1 MTRPAFK
8 AGKTSLSFHLHAIPV
23 MSESDWPERVIIRP
37 APEMQLKSWPTRRR
51 FRNVLMNNLR
61 AALDG
66 VPHALRVDQGRLL
79 LFTRERAAAVSGL
92 ERVFGVASYSPVEA
106 VVEPTIEALVE
117 TVRERFADTVRGR
130 TYAVRCKRH
139 GGARLSTREVER
151 QVGAALNPFGRVDL
165 DAPEVRV
172 EIDLV
177 EAGAWVFTERHPGP
191 GGVPLGVQDRAVT
204 LMSGGFDSPVAAWY
218 TMRRGVG
225 NDYVFCNLGGATH
238 EHMVTRL
245 AHRLARDW
253 AIGDRPRLFVVDFL
267 AVVADMRERLPGEV
281 WQVVLKRLMY
291 RAGEGVARRTGAQAL
306 VTGEALSQVSSQTLS
321 NLNSIDP
328 ASGVPVLRP
337 LIGFDKTEIMTL
349 ARRIGTYSLSE
360 GVPEFCALSNSKP
373 LVSSR
378 RGRIEREEAMLDRT
392 LLERAV
398 AEARE
403 IDLAAL
409 TDEDLVEPDVLADS
423 IPADATVI
431 DCQPPRRF
439 RDWHL
444 PGAVNYP
451 PDVLARR
458 FESLPRDRRYLLYCL
473 RGANAPMLAERMQR
487 AGFDAR
493 AFRGGVARLR
503 RAVERGDPEVVGAV

>member
-1 MTRPAFK
+1 
-8 AGKTSLSFHLHAIPV
+8 
-23 MSESDWPERVIIRP
+23 MSETDWSERLIIRP

-51 FRNVLMNNLR
+51 FRNTLMNNLR

-66 VPHALRVDQGRLL
+66 VPHELRVDQGRLL
-79 LFTRERAAAVSGL
+79 LLTAELDVAVERL

-106 VVEPTIEALVE
+106 VVEPTIEAM
-117 TVRERFADTVRGR
+117 TGAARERFAEAVRGR
-130 TYAVRCKRH
+130 RYAVRCKRH
-139 GGARLSTREVER
+139 GGPRLSTREVEC
-151 QVGAALNPFGRVDL
+151 QVGAALNPFGTVDL

-177 EAGAWVFTERHPGP
+177 EDGAWLFTERRPGP

-238 EHMVTRL
+238 ENMVTRI

-253 AIGDRPRLFVVDFL
+253 AHGDRPRLFVVDFL
-267 AVVADMRERLPGEV
+267 PVVADLRERLAGEV

-291 RAGEGVARRTGAQAL
+291 RAGEGVARRIGAQAL

-328 ASGVPVLRP
+328 ASGLPVLRP

-349 ARRIGTYSLSE
+349 ARRIGTYALCE

-378 RGRIEREEAMLDRT
+378 RGRIDREETRLDRA
-392 LLERAV
+392 LLDRAV

-409 TDEDLVEPDVLADS
+409 TDEDLAEPDVLIDA

-487 AGFDAR
+487 AGFEAH
-493 AFRGGVARLR
+493 AFRGGVSRLR
-503 RAVERGDPEVVGAV
+503 RAFERGDPAVIGAA

>member
-1 MTRPAFK
+1 MTK
-8 AGKTSLSFHLHAIPV
+8 
-23 MSESDWPERVIIRP
+23 SDWPELIIVRP
-37 APEMQLKSWPTRRR
+37 APEMQLKSSRTRRR
-51 FRNVLMNNLR
+51 FRNILMGNLR
-61 AALDG
+61 VALDG
-66 VPHALRVDQGRLL
+66 VAHELRVDQGRLL
-79 LFTRERAAAVSGL
+79 LFTREPEAAAERL

-106 VVEPTIEALVE
+106 VVEPTVAALVE
-117 TVRERFADTVRGR
+117 AARTGFAETVRGR

-139 GGARLSTREVER
+139 GGAQLSTREVER
-151 QVGAALNPFGRVDL
+151 QVGAVLNPFGTVNL
-165 DAPEVRV
+165 DRPDVRV

-177 EAGAWVFTERHPGP
+177 EAGAWVFTRRQPGP

-204 LMSGGFDSPVAAWY
+204 LMSGGFDSAVAAWY

-238 EHMVTRL
+238 ENMVTRL
-245 AHRLARDW
+245 SHRLAGDW

-267 AVVADMRERLPGEV
+267 PVVADMRERLPGEV

-291 RAGEGVARRTGAQAL
+291 RAGEAIARRTGAQAL

-321 NLNSIDP
+321 NLNSIDT
-328 ASGVPVLRP
+328 ASELLVLRP
-337 LIGFDKTEIMTL
+337 LIGFDKSEIMTL
-349 ARRIGTYSLSE
+349 ARRIGTYQLSE

-378 RGRIEREEAMLDRT
+378 RGRMEREEAQLDET

-409 TDEDLVEPDVLADS
+409 TEEELTEPDVLADV
-423 IPADATVI
+423 IPADAQII

-451 PDVLARR
+451 PDELARR
-458 FESLPRDRRYLLYCL
+458 FESLPRDRPYLLYCL
-473 RGANAPMLAERMQR
+473 RGANAPLLAERMQR

-493 AFRGGVARLR
+493 AFRGGVSRLR
-503 RAVERGDPEVVGAV
+503 RAFDRGDPEVVGAA